1 MLKVETELED
11 GPGVENAIGT
21 DAPPPAPQP
30 SCVNNKLMQHI
41 RNVCALNSIR
51 TSFQLATFMER

>member
-21 DAPPPAPQP
+21 DAPPPR
-30 SCVNNKLMQHI
+30 
-41 RNVCALNSIR
+41 RNRVVSTI
-51 TSFQLATFMER
+51 S

>member
-21 DAPPPAPQP
+21 DAPPRA
-30 SCVNNKLMQHI
+30 
-41 RNVCALNSIR
+41 
-51 TSFQLATFMER
+51 ATELCQQ